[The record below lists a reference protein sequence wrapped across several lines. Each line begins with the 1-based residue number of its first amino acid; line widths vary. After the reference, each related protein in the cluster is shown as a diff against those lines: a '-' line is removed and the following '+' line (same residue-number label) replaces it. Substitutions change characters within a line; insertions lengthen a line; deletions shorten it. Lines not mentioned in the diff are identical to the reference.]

1 MALTLTVTVTVV
13 VTMTVTMTVTVTV
26 TSTRLLDLK
35 TPTPRTS
42 PPRHAPGSELPLPP
56 SVCGNFCVV
65 GTNSGAIYKYNIQSG
80 QPRGSFPKTA
90 ARKKRALPG
99 NNKAGAGSV
108 KVTAKKLKKSFTGS
122 GSLRNAAGKLLK
134 HVRRD
139 DVPPS
144 DAATGEGGEGDD
156 GEAMDEEAAAAMAA
170 AAVAEAAAAAKALA
184 GHGQTV
190 TGVQIDA
197 LNRHLI
203 SASLDGTF

>member
-1 MALTLTVTVTVV
+1 MYVWGFDSRSLGPHELRQPGWPVNN
-13 VTMTVTMTVTVTV
+13 M
-26 TSTRLLDLK
+26 STDQD
-35 TPTPRTS
+35 
-42 PPRHAPGSELPLPP
+42 PRHYARSVAI

-65 GTNSGAIYKYNIQSG
+65 GTNSGAIYKYNMQSG

-99 NNKAGAGSV
+99 TKTAGSL
-108 KVTAKKLKKSFTGS
+108 KVTAKKLKKSFSGS

-134 HVRRD
+134 HVKRD
-139 DVPPS
+139 DVPPGDS
-144 DAATGEGGEGDD
+144 AAGEGEEGED

-184 GHGQTV
+184 GHAQTV

-203 SASLDGTF
+203 SASLDGKLSFVLKFILKYI